1 MQVQRIQ
8 FNNPYITF
16 KGDNKIKNLQIE
28 NKNPLITEETRSV
41 ANELHK
47 LFKSVEGKTLTVEG
61 LSVGS
66 PVGTYLDFT
75 LNDDALNQQK
85 VKLHLHK
92 NSSDAEQIQAAELRI
107 TENGN
112 PTRKIEYYP
121 RRQSNGVW
129 MDDLASCYV
138 RQSLY
143 GLEDY
148 NYSSSY
154 ELNDIF
160 VKYGREFIT
169 KLKKLVKYYK

>member
-16 KGDNKIKNLQIE
+16 KGDNKIKNLQID
-28 NKNPLITEETRSV
+28 NKNPLITEETRSI
-41 ANELHK
+41 ANDLHK

-66 PVGTYLDFT
+66 PVETHLDIT
-75 LNDDALNQQK
+75 LNDNTLNPQK

-107 TENGN
+107 IENGN

-121 RRQSNGVW
+121 RRHMNGTC
-129 MDDLASCYV
+129 MDDLTSCYV
-138 RQSLY
+138 RKSLY
-143 GLEDY
+143 GMENY

>member
-1 MQVQRIQ
+1 MQVQKVQ

-41 ANELHK
+41 ANDLHK
-47 LFKSVEGKTLTVEG
+47 LFKSVEGKTLTVER

-66 PVGTYLDFT
+66 PVETHLDLV
-75 LNDDALNQQK
+75 LNDDTLNPQK

-107 TENGN
+107 TENEN
-112 PTRKIEYYP
+112 STRKIEYYP
-121 RRQSNGVW
+121 KRQMNGVI
-129 MDDLASCYV
+129 MDDLTSCYV
-138 RQSLY
+138 KKSMW
-143 GLEDY
+143 GMEDY

-169 KLKKLVKYYK
+169 KFKKLVKYYK